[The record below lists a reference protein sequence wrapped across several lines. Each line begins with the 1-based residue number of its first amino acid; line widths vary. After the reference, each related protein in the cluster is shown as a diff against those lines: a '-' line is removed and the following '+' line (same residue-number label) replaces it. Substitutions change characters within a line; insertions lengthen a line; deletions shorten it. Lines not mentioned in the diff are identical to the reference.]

1 MENLLLLLNKISQL
15 SPLGVFNQEV
25 IVVQNAGMQ
34 HWLNLAIAKDRG
46 ISMNMRYALPA
57 QFLWKL
63 IRSLASEDKVP
74 DQSPYS
80 REVLC
85 WRIHA
90 LLALDCVVEDEDFS
104 QATHYW
110 RGEDSA
116 ETSDNTANKESK
128 HAQLKRY
135 QLATQLA
142 DLYEQYLIFRPQWL
156 DNWQKGNFELEGLE
170 KIASSEHK
178 WQGKLWRL
186 LIDQPA

>member
-34 HWLNLAIAKDRG
+34 HWLNLAIANERG

-63 IRSLASEDKVP
+63 IRALASDESVP
-74 DQSPYS
+74 EQSPYS

-85 WRIHA
+85 WRIHEI
-90 LLALDCVVEDEDFS
+90 LARESVVEDDDFS
-104 QATHYW
+104 QATQYW
-110 RGEDSA
+110 RG
-116 ETSDNTANKESK
+116 NKSVDDVQELDIKVDK
-128 HAQLKRY
+128 HGQLKRY

-156 DNWQKGNFELEGLE
+156 DSWQQGNFELEGLE
-170 KIASSEHK
+170 NIQTSEHK
-178 WQGKLWRL
+178 W
-186 LIDQPA
+186 